1 MKVDIGRGHIFEFW
15 SQSYLG
21 LGAGVTQFE
30 MEPHEAKVL
39 FITEEAPIAA
49 VGVDDC
55 LCPTIQQNY
64 GNGILEGRF
73 VKKGE
78 TVYVAAKAP
87 IEAAEGCTVNPI
99 CGQQGLYTVTSV
111 DESLSYKLRLSV

>member
-1 MKVDIGRGHIFEFW
+1 MKVDIGKGHIFEFW

-39 FITEEAPIAA
+39 FITEEAPIAV

-55 LCPTIQQNY
+55 LCPTIQQHY
-64 GNGILEGRF
+64 EADILEGRF
-73 VKKGE
+73 IKKGE
-78 TVYVAAKAP
+78 TVYVVAKAP
-87 IEAAEGCTVNPI
+87 IQAIESCTVNPI
-99 CGQQGLYTVTSV
+99 CKEQGLYAVTQIG
-111 DESLSYKLRLSV
+111 ESLSYSIK